1 MNIKYQVFKANIIT
15 EITYLLYRIKSIL
28 GIKTYGFKKY
38 DSLITIKLLKK
49 YELPIY
55 SMHVIALKK
64 DLNAIDINP
73 IHDDSLRI
81 HKDDYLSIILNHWDK
96 QIKIVVGNNLT
107 VFISDPLKQ
116 KIEKEIQAKIHHN
129 EIIAGL
135 EKAMQKIYQ
144 YISKNKD
151 V

>member
-1 MNIKYQVFKANIIT
+1 MNIKYQIFRVKIIT

-38 DSLITIKLLKK
+38 DGLITIKLLKK

-55 SMHVIALKK
+55 SMHVITLKK
-64 DLNAIDINP
+64 DLNAIDVNP
-73 IHDDSLRI
+73 IHDNSLRI

-135 EKAMQKIYQ
+135 EKGMQKIHQ
-144 YISKNKD
+144 YIS
-151 V
+151 

>member
-1 MNIKYQVFKANIIT
+1 MVSNQDAIAQ
-15 EITYLLYRIKSIL
+15 TY
-28 GIKTYGFKKY
+28 T
-38 DSLITIKLLKK
+38 
-49 YELPIY
+49 
-55 SMHVIALKK
+55 
-64 DLNAIDINP
+64 
-73 IHDDSLRI
+73 
-81 HKDDYLSIILNHWDK
+81 IILNHWDK

-135 EKAMQKIYQ
+135 EKAMQKIHQ
-144 YISKNKD
+144 YISRNKD